1 MYTEKLL
8 KSISD
13 FSKAAE
19 YMMNIQNLTAFL
31 YTCNEQLISK
41 MKLKKVS
48 FTTASKRIKQE

>member
-8 KSISD
+8 KSIND

-19 YMMNIQNLTAFL
+19 YMMNMQNLTAFL
-31 YTCNEQLISK
+31 YTCNEQWISK

-48 FTTASKRIKQE
+48 FTTSSKRIKQE